1 MFKQAGSER
10 RTWKNRVTVK
20 QPGSSFLASALPAS
34 SYKGLLSAISFSSH
48 CDSKKI
54 KHPQDENLTAQY
66 LNSPY
71 FTNRYKTWFEPLCR
85 LFSERKMIMNESVT
99 GVSGEERV
107 TGVVD
112 RVTFFSESSGFSVL
126 RLVVKG
132 ERDPVTVVGCVA
144 SVTTGQHVEALG
156 GWQNDKTWGLQ
167 FKARHLAVISPDT
180 LEGISKYLSSGM
192 VKGIGPL
199 LAKVLISAFGLE
211 VFNIIE
217 DHPQRLLELPG
228 IGKKRMEQIVTA
240 WAEQKAV
247 KELIVFLHS
256 HGVGTARAVRIYRAY
271 GADAVAIVRNNPYR
285 LTLDIPG
292 IGFKTADQIALNI
305 GIPFDSP
312 MRARAGIAHVLQE
325 LSSEGH
331 CRVPEKMLVD
341 AFARLLNI
349 PVATLDEAIKAELSI
364 GTLVA
369 VSDQLERSF
378 YLRALF
384 NAEAGI
390 ACSISRIRQ
399 GKLPWGTIEPSTA
412 IVKAEKQSA
421 LELSESQRS
430 AVSLALLNN
439 LIIITGGPGVG
450 KTTIINTILK
460 ILGTGKLKFLLCA
473 PTGRAA
479 KRLSEATGREAK
491 TIHRLLEFDPF
502 ARDFKRGTSYPL
514 DADLVIVD
522 EASMIDVVLMNRLL
536 GAISDRSALI
546 LAGDVDQLSPVGP
559 GFVLA
564 DLIQSGVLP
573 VVRLTEIF
581 RQAETSSIIVNAHR
595 INRGEQPVQFSG
607 NELSDFYIVPS
618 ISTEH
623 IQRRLLQVVAD
634 RIPKR
639 FGLDPLRDIQV
650 LTPMNKGPLG
660 TKALNSLLQETLNPH
675 AIRKLERFGTV
686 YAEGDKVIQMVNNY
700 DKEVFNGDIG
710 RIVTV
715 NEEDNALS
723 VLYDDREVLYEF
735 GELDEIALAYAI
747 TVHKSQGSE
756 YPAVVI
762 PLSMQHYSLLERN
775 LIYTAVTRAKKL
787 VMIIGD
793 PKAIAMAIGNRR
805 SSERLTGLAARIS
818 GETENNLQQ

>member
-1 MFKQAGSER
+1 MSE
-10 RTWKNRVTVK
+10 
-20 QPGSSFLASALPAS
+20 S
-34 SYKGLLSAISFSSH
+34 
-48 CDSKKI
+48 
-54 KHPQDENLTAQY
+54 
-66 LNSPY
+66 
-71 FTNRYKTWFEPLCR
+71 
-85 LFSERKMIMNESVT
+85 MSVA
-99 GVSGEERV
+99 SGEERV

-126 RLVVKG
+126 RLLVKG

-144 SVTTGQHVEALG
+144 AVTTGQHVEAVG
-156 GWQNDKTWGLQ
+156 SWQNDKTWGLQ

-192 VKGIGPL
+192 VKGIGPH
-199 LAKVLISAFGLE
+199 LAQVLIRAYGLE
-211 VFNIIE
+211 VFNVIE
-217 DHPQRLLELPG
+217 DHPERLLELPG
-228 IGKKRMEQIVTA
+228 IGRKRLEQVVAA

-247 KELIVFLHS
+247 KEIIVFLQS
-256 HGVGTARAVRIYRAY
+256 NGVGTARAVRIYRAY

-305 GIPFDSP
+305 GIPSDSP
-312 MRARAGIAHVLQE
+312 LRARAGIAHVLQE

-331 CRVPEKMLVD
+331 CRVPEQKLVD
-341 AFARLLNI
+341 AFMRLLNI
-349 PVATLDEAIKAELSI
+349 PPSVLDEAIKAELSI

-369 VSDQLERSF
+369 VSEEGERSF

-384 NAEAGI
+384 NAETGV
-390 ACSISRIRQ
+390 ACSIGRIQQ
-399 GKLPWGTIEPSTA
+399 GKLPWGTIETPAA
-412 IVKAEKQSA
+412 IATAEKQSK
-421 LELSESQRS
+421 LELSQSQRS
-430 AVSLALLNN
+430 AVSLALSNKLM
-439 LIIITGGPGVG
+439 IITGGPGVG

-460 ILGTGKLKFLLCA
+460 ILGTGMLKFVLCA

-502 ARDFKRGTSYPL
+502 ARDFKRGSSYPL
-514 DADLVIVD
+514 EADLVIVD

-536 GAISDRSALI
+536 SAISDRSALI
-546 LAGDVDQLSPVGP
+546 FAGDVDQLPPVGP

-564 DLIQSGVLP
+564 DMIQSGVLP

-581 RQAETSSIIVNAHR
+581 RQAQTSSIIVNAHR
-595 INRGEQPVQFSG
+595 INLGEQPVQSG
-607 NELSDFYIVPS
+607 GKELSDFYVVPS
-618 ISTEH
+618 ASTED

-660 TKALNSLLQETLNPH
+660 TKALNSLLQSTLNPH
-675 AIRKLERFGTV
+675 PIRKLERFGTL

-710 RIVTV
+710 SIVTV
-715 NEEDNALS
+715 NEEESALS
-723 VLYDDREVLYEF
+723 VLFDDREVVYEF

-747 TVHKSQGSE
+747 TIHKSQGSE

-793 PKAIAMAIGNRR
+793 PKALGMAIGNRR
-805 SSERLTGLAARIS
+805 SSQRLTGLAARIS
-818 GETENNLQQ
+818 GETEDNLH

>member
-1 MFKQAGSER
+1 
-10 RTWKNRVTVK
+10 
-20 QPGSSFLASALPAS
+20 
-34 SYKGLLSAISFSSH
+34 
-48 CDSKKI
+48 
-54 KHPQDENLTAQY
+54 
-66 LNSPY
+66 
-71 FTNRYKTWFEPLCR
+71 
-85 LFSERKMIMNESVT
+85 MNESVN
-99 GVSGEERV
+99 GAPGEERV

-126 RLVVKG
+126 RLVVKE

-144 SVTTGQHVEALG
+144 SVMTGQHVEAVG
-156 GWQNDKTWGLQ
+156 GWHNDKTWGLQ

-192 VKGIGPL
+192 VKGIGPH
-199 LAKVLISAFGLE
+199 LAKVLIRAYGLE
-211 VFNIIE
+211 VFNVIE
-217 DHPQRLLELPG
+217 DHPERLLELPG
-228 IGKKRMEQIVTA
+228 IGRKRMEQVVAA

-247 KELIVFLHS
+247 KEIIVFLHS
-256 HGVGTARAVRIYRAY
+256 HGVGTARAVRVFRAY
-271 GADAVAIVRNNPYR
+271 GADAVAVVRNNPYR

-305 GIPFDSP
+305 GIPSDSP

-331 CRVPEKMLVD
+331 CRVPEQKLSE
-341 AFARLLNI
+341 AFMRLLSI
-349 PVATLDEAIKAELSI
+349 PENALDEAIKAELSI

-369 VSDQLERSF
+369 VEDQGERSF
-378 YLRALF
+378 YLRHLF
-384 NAEAGI
+384 KAETGV
-390 ACSISRIRQ
+390 ACSIGRIQQ
-399 GKLPWGTIEPSTA
+399 GKLPWREIDSATA
-412 IVKAEKQSA
+412 IAIAEKQSK

-430 AVSLALLNN
+430 AVSLALSNKLM
-439 LIIITGGPGVG
+439 IITGGPGVG

-460 ILGTGKLKFLLCA
+460 ILDTGKLKFVLCA

-502 ARDFKRGTSYPL
+502 ARDFKRGSSYPL
-514 DADLVIVD
+514 EADVVIVD

-536 GAISDRSALI
+536 GAISVRSALMF
-546 LAGDVDQLSPVGP
+546 AGDVDQLPPVGP

-564 DLIQSGVLP
+564 DMIQSGVLP

-581 RQAETSSIIVNAHR
+581 RQAQTSSIIVNAHR
-595 INRGEQPVQFSG
+595 INRGEQPVQSDG
-607 NELSDFYIVPS
+607 KELSDFYIVPS
-618 ISTEH
+618 RSTED

-639 FGLDPLRDIQV
+639 FELDPLKDIQV

-660 TKALNSLLQETLNPH
+660 TKALNSLLQATLNPH
-675 AIRKLERFGTV
+675 SIRKIERFGTT
-686 YAEGDKVIQMVNNY
+686 YAEGDKVIQIVNNY

-710 RIVTV
+710 CIVTV
-715 NEEDNALS
+715 NEEESSLS
-723 VLYDDREVLYEF
+723 VQYDEREVVYES
-735 GELDEIALAYAI
+735 GELDEIVLAYAI
-747 TVHKSQGSE
+747 TIHKSQGSE

-762 PLSMQHYSLLERN
+762 PLSMQHYTLLERN

-793 PKAIAMAIGNRR
+793 PKALATAIGNRR
-805 SSERLTGLAARIS
+805 SSQRLTGLAAMIS
-818 GETENNLQQ
+818 AETTDNLR

>member
-1 MFKQAGSER
+1 
-10 RTWKNRVTVK
+10 
-20 QPGSSFLASALPAS
+20 
-34 SYKGLLSAISFSSH
+34 
-48 CDSKKI
+48 
-54 KHPQDENLTAQY
+54 
-66 LNSPY
+66 
-71 FTNRYKTWFEPLCR
+71 
-85 LFSERKMIMNESVT
+85 MNESVT
-99 GVSGEERV
+99 SGAGEERV

-112 RVTFFSESSGFSVL
+112 RVTFFSDTSGFCVL
-126 RLVVKG
+126 RLLVKG
-132 ERDPVTVVGCVA
+132 ERDTVTVVGCVA
-144 SVTTGQHVEALG
+144 SVTTGQHVEAVG
-156 GWQNDKTWGLQ
+156 IWQNDKTWGLQ

-192 VKGIGPL
+192 VKGIGPH

-211 VFNIIE
+211 VFNVIE
-217 DHPQRLLELPG
+217 DHPERLLELPG
-228 IGKKRMEQIVTA
+228 IGRKRMKQVVAA

-247 KELIVFLHS
+247 KEIIVFLHF
-256 HGVGTARAVRIYRAY
+256 HGVGTARAVRIYREY

-305 GIPFDSP
+305 GIPSDSP

-331 CRVPEKMLVD
+331 CRVPEQKLVD
-341 AFARLLNI
+341 AFMRLLNI
-349 PVATLDEAIKAELSI
+349 PAAVLDEAVKAELSI

-369 VSDQLERSF
+369 VEDQGERSF
-378 YLRALF
+378 YLRHLF
-384 NAEAGI
+384 NAETGV
-390 ACSISRIRQ
+390 ACSIGRIQQ
-399 GKLPWGTIEPSTA
+399 GKLPWGTIEARTA
-412 IVKAEKQSA
+412 IAKAEKQSK

-430 AVSLALLNN
+430 AVSLALSSKLM
-439 LIIITGGPGVG
+439 IITGGPGVG

-460 ILGTGKLKFLLCA
+460 ILGTGMLKFVLCA

-502 ARDFKRGTSYPL
+502 ARDFKRGSSYPL
-514 DADLVIVD
+514 EADVVIVD

-536 GAISDRSALI
+536 AAISDRSALMF
-546 LAGDVDQLSPVGP
+546 AGDVDQLPPVGP

-564 DLIQSGVLP
+564 DMIQSGVLP

-581 RQAETSSIIVNAHR
+581 RQAQTSSIIVNAHR
-595 INRGEQPVQFSG
+595 INRGEQPVQTAG
-607 NELSDFYIVPS
+607 KELSDFYVVPS
-618 ISTEH
+618 ASTED

-660 TKALNSLLQETLNPH
+660 TKALNSLLQASLNPH
-675 AIRKLERFGTV
+675 AVRKLERFGTI

-710 RIVTV
+710 SIVTV
-715 NEEDNALS
+715 NEEESALS
-723 VLYDDREVLYEF
+723 VLYDDREVVYEF

-747 TVHKSQGSE
+747 TIHKSQGSE

-793 PKAIAMAIGNRR
+793 PKALAMAIGNRR
-805 SSERLTGLAARIS
+805 SSQRLTGLVARIS
-818 GETENNLQQ
+818 GDTVDPLRQ